1 MRISLGGRPK
11 QWLEVGKVREEPK
24 SSLTRVA
31 SVAEIDSLPTD
42 TAAVLVAELD
52 DGKIAALRRLNAPRF
67 LYQDGYSR
75 VTDTGLS
82 YLVTFPE
89 LERLDLQ
96 GSSEITDQGL
106 LELRLLRGLRRLDL
120 RGCRRLTETGIA
132 ALRAALPRCEIVA

>member
-1 MRISLGGRPK
+1 
-11 QWLEVGKVREEPK
+11 VRGEPN

-31 SVAEIDSLPTD
+31 SVAEVDSLPTD
-42 TAAVLVAELD
+42 TAGVRVARLD
-52 DGKIAALRRLNAPRF
+52 DGKIAALRRLNVLRF
-67 LYQDGYSR
+67 LYQDGDSR

-89 LERLDLQ
+89 LECLDLQ

-106 LELRLLRGLRRLDL
+106 LELRLLRGLRWLDL
-120 RGCRRLTETGIA
+120 RGCRRLTETGMA

>member
-1 MRISLGGRPK
+1 MR
-11 QWLEVGKVREEPK
+11 EVPN

-42 TAAVLVAELD
+42 TAAVLVAGLG
-52 DGKIAALRRLNAPRF
+52 DGMIAALRRLNALRF

-75 VTDTGLS
+75 VTDKGLC

-89 LERLDLQ
+89 LEGLDLQ

-120 RGCRRLTETGIA
+120 RDCRRLTETGIA
-132 ALRAALPRCEIVA
+132 ALRVALPRCEIVA